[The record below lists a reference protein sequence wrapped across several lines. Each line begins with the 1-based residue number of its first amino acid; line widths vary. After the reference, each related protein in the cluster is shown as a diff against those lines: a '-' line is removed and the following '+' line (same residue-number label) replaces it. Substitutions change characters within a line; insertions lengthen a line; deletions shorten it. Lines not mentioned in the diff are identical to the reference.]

1 MLGSPGQE
9 VEQGDQVG
17 HGDGDVGRGGVRRG
31 HRNDRND
38 NRRYHTAG
46 AIDDIKVGWLWDILV
61 YFILKPI
68 VDLDITPS
76 HTRAL

>member
-9 VEQGDQVG
+9 VEHGDQVG
-17 HGDGDVGRGGVRRG
+17 HGDGDVGRGGARRG

-46 AIDDIKVGWLWDILV
+46 AIDDIKVGWLYDK
-61 YFILKPI
+61 F
-68 VDLDITPS
+68 
-76 HTRAL
+76 